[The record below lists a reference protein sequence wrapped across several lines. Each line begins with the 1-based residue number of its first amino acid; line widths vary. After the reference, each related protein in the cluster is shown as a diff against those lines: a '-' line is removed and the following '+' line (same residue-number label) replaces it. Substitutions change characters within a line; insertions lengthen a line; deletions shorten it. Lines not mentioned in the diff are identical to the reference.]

1 MRSLLAILSIHEFP
15 INSIEIVLNFTQY
28 YIDADVFVEIFSGM
42 VVDRNIVEWVIKF
55 NKSLHGLKQA
65 SSNIFDLLKTGLE
78 RRGYHQSQV
87 DPSVF
92 YRNNWVI
99 LTSVDDCVIVS
110 HKQETVVL
118 LIESLNNGSE
128 EYVLEE

>member
-87 DPSVF
+87 DPCVF